1 MKYRF
6 ISVIHYLK
14 LDKQDCTISLTSGII
29 SNNGDLLKEVLNY
42 KSDLALGTMGVHSI
56 NEFQGNT
63 FYLVDGEFD
72 ASITHEKVDT
82 FGTMMA
88 FGFLRQIQSLTND
101 LWFIRD
107 NSVYVRD
114 GFLFVY
120 DKDFE
125 DGVSYKAS
133 LSTINTKAIGII
145 EETCFSTEE
154 IVSVAENMP
163 MISLDE
169 ISSGANFRTA
179 TQFQYFKNAKMGRKA
194 IAEVYVFHARASA
207 SLPMKV
213 LMYITSMEA
222 LVSTST
228 FELSH
233 QVAERAAV
241 LLGEDSTARNAIYIE
256 IKKGYGYRSKT
267 AHGEALQGTEQDV
280 VILLERLDEYVRRL
294 LMLDTPYDLELKDIN
309 NYFLEKLFA

>member
-14 LDKQDCTISLTSGII
+14 LDKQDCTISLTSGMI

-42 KSDLALGTMGVHSI
+42 KSDLALDTMGVHSI
-56 NEFQGNT
+56 DEFQGNT

-101 LWFIRD
+101 LWSIRD
-107 NSVYVRD
+107 NSIYVRD

-133 LSTINTKAIGII
+133 LSTINTKSTGII
-145 EETCFSTEE
+145 EETCFGTP
-154 IVSVAENMP
+154 IL
-163 MISLDE
+163 SLR
-169 ISSGANFRTA
+169 I
-179 TQFQYFKNAKMGRKA
+179 
-194 IAEVYVFHARASA
+194 
-207 SLPMKV
+207 
-213 LMYITSMEA
+213 A
-222 LVSTST
+222 LVICGW
-228 FELSH
+228 FEGLRSG
-233 QVAERAAV
+233 VANAV
-241 LLGEDSTARNAIYIE
+241 CGLNI
-256 IKKGYGYRSKT
+256 
-267 AHGEALQGTEQDV
+267 
-280 VILLERLDEYVRRL
+280 RLDSNL
-294 LMLDTPYDLELKDIN
+294 Q
-309 NYFLEKLFA
+309 

>member
-14 LDKQDCTISLTSGII
+14 LDKQDCTISLTSGMI

-56 NEFQGNT
+56 DEFQGNT

-101 LWFIRD
+101 LWSIRD
-107 NSVYVRD
+107 NSIYVRD

-133 LSTINTKAIGII
+133 LSTINTKSTGII

-154 IVSVAENMP
+154 IDSVAESMSV
-163 MISLDE
+163 ISIDDLC
-169 ISSGANFRTA
+169 SGENYRDA
-179 TQFQYFKNAKMGRKA
+179 TQFQYFKNAKMGKKA

-228 FELSH
+228 SELSH
-233 QVAERAAV
+233 QVAERVAV
-241 LLGEDSTARNAIYIE
+241 LLGEDSTARNAIYNE

-294 LMLDTPYDLELKDIN
+294 LMLDTPYDLESKDIN